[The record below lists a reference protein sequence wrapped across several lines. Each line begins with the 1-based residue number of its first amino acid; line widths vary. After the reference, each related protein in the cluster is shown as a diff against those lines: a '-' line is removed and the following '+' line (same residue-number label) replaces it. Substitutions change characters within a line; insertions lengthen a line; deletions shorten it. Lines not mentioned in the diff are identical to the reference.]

1 MNTKLPRMTLKNV
14 LKRDITL
21 TFKLLKKRFEKALI
35 SKRLK
40 NPEKVNS
47 NDGHLVR
54 TKPAVSNV
62 GGVNVGG
69 ACIGSITFSQ

>member
-1 MNTKLPRMTLKNV
+1 MW
-14 LKRDITL
+14 IG
-21 TFKLLKKRFEKALI
+21 FKFEKI
-35 SKRLK
+35 EKSR
-40 NPEKVNS
+40 KVNS